1 MLEEACGDDRLELR
15 QAVSGK
21 GGNMKKSAIFLVVV
35 LTTIVLFAG
44 CGSSG
49 SGSSLEGKYKLEID
63 GTTAVIILKANN
75 KATYSLIDDG
85 SGMPVTY
92 KVKDGTVVLIGANG
106 KEIAN
111 ASYKIEP
118 DGLRDSVGSLYKK
131 Q

>member
-1 MLEEACGDDRLELR
+1 
-15 QAVSGK
+15 
-21 GGNMKKSAIFLVVV
+21 MKKATILGCLVLLVVGSV
-35 LTTIVLFAG
+35 LVTG

-49 SGSSLEGKYKLEID
+49 SGSNLEGKYKLEIS

-75 KATYSLIDDG
+75 KATYSLIDNG
-85 SGMPVTY
+85 SGLPVTY
-92 KVKDGTVVLIGANG
+92 KVKDGTVVLVGANG

-118 DGLRDSVGSLYKK
+118 GGLRDFAGNLYKK